1 MGDRTLAKFEPM
13 QLARLIALAD
23 NPEDQELLKE
33 LNEWGLA
40 EYGQNKVWLSEYL
53 SETRTGWYLT
63 QLGEKVVSLALELR
77 ERMVSRG

>member
-1 MGDRTLAKFEPM
+1 MGERTLAKFEPM

-23 NPEDQELLKE
+23 NPEDQELLMG
-33 LNEWGLA
+33 LQEWGLA
-40 EYGQNKVWLSEYL
+40 EYGDHKFWLSDYL

-63 QLGEKVVSLALELR
+63 SLGEKVVSLAIELR